1 MQSFIFFVVWCN
13 LIFFCLE
20 TDFAYCV
27 GCLKLNMTFSVFGNA
42 WKRVMRT
49 GTGTGKFSFCV
60 ICYCPALCWNSSIFS
75 YILPFFFLKK
85 CQIPSFKSKKQ
96 YLLIYLC
103 VKSVLPNNVQYIYV
117 CTTWSQHYTWK
128 WIHMTAEVNSHIL
141 NNRSSQSFS
150 EDWMNCS
157 SAFPAALPYFSFL
170 NIGIPRAHAW
180 SISSTSHPV
189 HSEGCV
195 LVPYIC
201 QVQFIKSLAL

>member
-1 MQSFIFFVVWCN
+1 MQSGFLLLRNRLCILCWLPKTEYDLFSIWKCMKESHENWHWHWQIQFLCN
-13 LIFFCLE
+13 LLFSCPLLKTALFLAIF
-20 TDFAYCV
+20 Y
-27 GCLKLNMTFSVFGNA
+27 
-42 WKRVMRT
+42 
-49 GTGTGKFSFCV
+49 
-60 ICYCPALCWNSSIFS
+60 LC
-75 YILPFFFLKK
+75 FFLKK
-85 CQIPSFKSKKQ
+85 CQILSFKSKKH
-96 YLLIYLC
+96 YLLIFLC

-117 CTTWSQHYTWK
+117 CTTWSQHCTWK

-150 EDWMNCS
+150 EDCMDCS